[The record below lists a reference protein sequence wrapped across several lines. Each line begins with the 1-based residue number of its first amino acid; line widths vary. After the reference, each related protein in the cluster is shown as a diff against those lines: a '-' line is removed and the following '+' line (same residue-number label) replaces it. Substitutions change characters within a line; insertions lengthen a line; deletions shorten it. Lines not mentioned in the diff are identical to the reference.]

1 MWEHKL
7 VIFMSNGKSTQAQSL
22 YCLWIKFFI
31 IEILYTSFYTNYF
44 EKYNKIFKNKIKLAY
59 TLIKKIY

>member
-1 MWEHKL
+1 
-7 VIFMSNGKSTQAQSL
+7 MSNGKSTQAQSL